1 MKLYIHL
8 PSQINELNFKKLT
21 ALNSISLELHLI
33 IILALK
39 HCCKFL
45 HILFSFASFHM
56 QIVYLLASLLLLYV
70 LNMHSKEKNIGQYRL
85 YFLYLVICLC
95 KFKATLLPILA
106 VYTILVLL
114 YVALF
119 IPRNSVEHF

>member
-1 MKLYIHL
+1 MEKKVSDSSQCELTWNEAVHVHL
-8 PSQINELNFKKLT
+8 PSQVNELNFKMLT
-21 ALNSISLELHLI
+21 ALNCISLELHLI

-70 LNMHSKEKNIGQYRL
+70 LDMHSKEKICVNTGCIFYTSL
-85 YFLYLVICLC
+85 FASANLKFLC
-95 KFKATLLPILA
+95 P
-106 VYTILVLL
+106 
-114 YVALF
+114 LF
-119 IPRNSVEHF
+119 